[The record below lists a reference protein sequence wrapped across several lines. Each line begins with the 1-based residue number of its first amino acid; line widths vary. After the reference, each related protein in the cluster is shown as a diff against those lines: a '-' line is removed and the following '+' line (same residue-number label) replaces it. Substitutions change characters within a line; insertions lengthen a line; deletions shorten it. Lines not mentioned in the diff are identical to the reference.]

1 MAAVAIAPQFYRH
14 RPVLVAAN
22 LADLHGP
29 VTGKLTLPLWV
40 FWSFGGEPYAW
51 NLDDPVG
58 RREMYRTVVRE
69 AKRPADL
76 DVLHGPT
83 LVRIWRDT
91 VSAHDAVNGA
101 KRLGG
106 PGIQPWLPSGNRSP
120 AKHAPPA
127 ARSDAGGPSIDGG
140 GCSRHAVHAQCQD
153 RSAGV
158 A

>member
-83 LVRIWRDT
+83 LVRIWRDMCRRTMPST
-91 VSAHDAVNGA
+91 VQNAWEDRHPALAAV
-101 KRLGG
+101 R
-106 PGIQPWLPSGNRSP
+106 QPKPS
-120 AKHAPPA
+120 
-127 ARSDAGGPSIDGG
+127 
-140 GCSRHAVHAQCQD
+140 
-153 RSAGV
+153 
-158 A
+158 